1 MTTYSDGTPDE
12 RRQERPRGR
21 ASVPGGVAPDA
32 PPPAAIGRAAVPG
45 EPEPQRRPRRRKGR
59 GRRRRARLALI
70 IAVVL
75 LLTGGG
81 LIGGT
86 WFYDSVPRP
95 DQLSL
100 KENTE
105 VWSSDGRQLAKLGAE
120 NRTLVVMETLPK
132 PVRDALIAGEDKNF
146 YDHDGIDPWGIA
158 RAAWNN
164 LTGGTTQGASTIT
177 QQYARAAADDME
189 ITFARKLREAVMA
202 RKLEKE
208 YSKEQIMGFYL
219 NTVYFGRSAYGVGA
233 AARAYFGVEATK
245 LTVAQAAVLGAVLRQ
260 PEPNPVHQGYDP
272 QNNLVEAKRR
282 WAYVLDNMV
291 EMHWLSEQDRV
302 AQVYPEKELKPYQPG
317 QYAGEWGYVDS
328 GTGHVIHHVGDELRA
343 WGISDWRS
351 AGYRITTTI
360 DSRAQTALQ
369 QQVYRSHE
377 WRRGCKTTNGKETCT
392 EELVRAVD
400 GKGTLLAGQPKNL
413 MAAAV
418 AIEPSTGRVLAYYGG
433 NDGTGTDYAG
443 VNAAATDSEFGGHPP
458 ASSFKIYTLAAAL
471 EHGYSIKSRWDS
483 TELKKSRGDE
493 FDVSNSGRENAS
505 CGRDC
510 PLDLMTIKSYNVPFF
525 KIAKAIGP
533 EEVVGLAHRAGIGT
547 MWSTGDGKARHLDDP
562 AAKTGR
568 DSFYYQVGFGQYPI
582 TVLDHATGV
591 ATFAAGGVYH
601 KPHFVVKV
609 ERKNRKTGAWETVPG
624 TGEQIV
630 ARRAFRQEIADEV
643 TGVLKQIVGAHALS
657 GRQAAAKTGT
667 WENGQRDAK
676 GRRLHPGQNA
686 HAWFVGY
693 TPQLATAVWVG
704 NVRDELPIKDRNGQP
719 IGGSKLP
726 GDIWEGFMNAAHKAM
741 KLPPQ
746 PLPDGTGGGIGR
758 ADLGDGVPEPTP
770 TPTTVPTTPPCDP
783 ATCPSPTPNPSGS
796 AAPRP

>member
-1 MTTYSDGTPDE
+1 MTTYGDE
-12 RRQERPRGR
+12 APGVRHG
-21 ASVPGGVAPDA
+21 AS
-32 PPPAAIGRAAVPG
+32 GRAAVPG
-45 EPEPQRRPRRRKGR
+45 AVAPTAPPPAVGRASVPDEAGQQRPRRRKGR
-59 GRRRRARLALI
+59 GRRRRTRLAVI

-105 VWSSDGRQLAKLGAE
+105 VWSSDGKQLAKLGAE
-120 NRTLVVMETLPK
+120 NRTLVVMGTLPRQ
-132 PVRDALIAGEDKNF
+132 VRDALIAGEDKNF

-233 AARAYFGVEATK
+233 AARAYFGVDATK

-260 PEPNPVHQGYDP
+260 PEPNSAHQGYDP
-272 QNNLVEAKRR
+272 QNNLAEAKRR
-282 WAYVLDNMV
+282 WGYVLDNMV
-291 EMHWLSEQDRV
+291 EMRWLSAADRA
-302 AQVYPEKELKPYQPG
+302 AQVYPEKELKPYKPG
-317 QYAGEWGYVDS
+317 QYAGEWGYVGS
-328 GTGHVIHHVGDELRA
+328 GTGHVVHHVGDELRA

-360 DSRAQTALQ
+360 DSRAQAALQ

-377 WRRGCKTTNGKETCT
+377 WRRVCKTADGKQTCT

-400 GKGTLLAGQPKNL
+400 GKGTLLSGQPKNL

-418 AIEPSTGRVLAYYGG
+418 AIEPSSGRVLAYYGG

-443 VNAAATDSEFGGHPP
+443 VNAAGTDSEFGGHPP

-471 EHGYSIKSRWDS
+471 EHQYSIKSRWDS

-505 CGRDC
+505 CNRDC

-533 EEVVGLAHRAGIGT
+533 EEVVGLARRAGIGT

-562 AAKTGR
+562 RADTGR
-568 DSFYYQVGFGQYPI
+568 GAFYYQVGFGQYPI

-624 TGEQIV
+624 TGEQLV
-630 ARRAFRQEIADEV
+630 ARRAFTKEIADEV
-643 TGVLKQIVGAHALS
+643 TGVLKQIVGSHALS

-676 GRRLHPGQNA
+676 GRKRHEGENA

-693 TPQLATAVWVG
+693 TPQIATAVWVG
-704 NVRDELPIKDRNGQP
+704 NVRDELPIRDRNGRP

-746 PLPDGTGGGIGR
+746 PLPDGTGGDIGSKD
-758 ADLGDGVPEPTP
+758 AGDGVPEPTP
-770 TPTTVPTTPPCDP
+770 TPTAPPATPPCDP
-783 ATCPSPTPNPSGS
+783 ATCPSPTPTASGS
-796 AAPRP
+796 ASPRP

>member
-1 MTTYSDGTPDE
+1 M
-12 RRQERPRGR
+12 
-21 ASVPGGVAPDA
+21 PGPVEPDA
-32 PPPAAIGRAAVPG
+32 PLPAIGRAAVPG
-45 EPEPQRRPRRRKGR
+45 EPEPPRRGPRGRKGR
-59 GRRRRARLALI
+59 SRRRRARLALVV
-70 IAVVL
+70 AAVL

-95 DQLSL
+95 EQLSL

-105 VWSSDGRQLAKLGAE
+105 IWSSDGRQLAKLGSE
-120 NRTLVVMETLPK
+120 NRTLVVMETLAK

-164 LTGGTTQGASTIT
+164 LTGGDLQGASTIT
-177 QQYARAAADDME
+177 QQYARAAADDLD
-189 ITFARKLREAVMA
+189 ITFARKVREAVMA

-208 YSKEQIMGFYL
+208 YSKEEIMGFYL

-233 AARAYFGVEATK
+233 AARAYFGVEAAK

-260 PEPNPVHQGYDP
+260 PEPNSAHQGYDP
-272 QNNLVEAKRR
+272 QNNLPEAKRR
-282 WAYVLDNMV
+282 WGYVLDNMV
-291 EMHWLSEQDRV
+291 EMRWLSAADRA
-302 AQVYPEKELKPYQPG
+302 AQVYPEKDLKPYKPG
-317 QYAGEWGYVDS
+317 QYAGEWGYVGS
-328 GTGHVIHHVGDELRA
+328 GTGHVVHHVGDELRA
-343 WGISDWRS
+343 WGIADWRS

-360 DSRAQTALQ
+360 DSRAQHALE

-377 WRRGCKTTNGKETCT
+377 WRRTCKTTAGKEVCT

-418 AIEPSTGRVLAYYGG
+418 AIDPASGRVLAYYGG

-443 VNAAATDSEFGGHPP
+443 INAAGSDAEFGGHPP

-471 EHGYSIKSRWDS
+471 EHGYSIKSRWNS
-483 TELKKSRGDE
+483 TELKKSGGDE
-493 FDVSNSGRENAS
+493 FDVSNSGRDNDAS
-505 CGRDC
+505 CGKDC
-510 PLDLMTIKSYNVPFF
+510 PLDLMTIKSFNVPFF
-525 KIAKAIGP
+525 KITKAIGP
-533 EEVVGLAHRAGIGT
+533 EQVIDLARRAGVHT
-547 MWSTGDGKARHLDDP
+547 MWSTNDGKARHLDAPD
-562 AAKTGR
+562 AKIGR

-582 TVLDHATGV
+582 TVLDHATGA

-609 ERKNRKTGAWETVPG
+609 ERKNRDTGAWEPVPG
-624 TGEQIV
+624 TGEQLET
-630 ARRAFRQEIADEV
+630 RRAFTKAIADEV
-643 TGVLKQIVGAHALS
+643 TGVLKQITGAHALN

-676 GRRLHPGQNA
+676 GRKLYDHQNS

-693 TPQLATAVWVG
+693 TPQIATAVWVG
-704 NVRDELPIKDRNGQP
+704 NVREELPIQDKNKRP
-719 IGGSKLP
+719 IAGARLP

-746 PLPDGTGGGIGR
+746 PLPDGTGGAIGR
-758 ADLGDGVPEPTP
+758 TDIGDGVPEPSAP
-770 TPTTVPTTPPCDP
+770 PTTPPPVTPCDP
-783 ATCPSPTPNPSGS
+783 ATCPTSPTPTPSRS
-796 AAPRP
+796 PSPRP